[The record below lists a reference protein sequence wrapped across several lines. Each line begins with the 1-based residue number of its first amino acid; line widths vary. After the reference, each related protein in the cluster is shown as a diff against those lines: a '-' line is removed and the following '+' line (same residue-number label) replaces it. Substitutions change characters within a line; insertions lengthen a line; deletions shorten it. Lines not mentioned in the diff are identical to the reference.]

1 MIGFYYYDPVLKT
14 PLRGTIAMLKKL
26 KKITLPALSLL
37 AAAALFSSCAGSDDV
52 SSMPWS
58 EPEPWEQQP
67 SFGVPY

>member
-1 MIGFYYYDPVLKT
+1 
-14 PLRGTIAMLKKL
+14 MLKKL
-26 KKITLPALSLL
+26 KIVTIPAVILI
-37 AAAALFSSCAGSDDV
+37 AAAVLLTSCASSDDV

>member
-1 MIGFYYYDPVLKT
+1 
-14 PLRGTIAMLKKL
+14 MLKKL
-26 KKITLPALSLL
+26 KNLTLPALLLL
-37 AAAALFSSCAGSDDV
+37 AVAAVLSACAGSDDV